1 MKITCI
7 EGFYNTISK
16 THLSIKNFFWKTNK
30 NIWFANNIV
39 ILQCLQCCQLK
50 FVPCQIQL
58 NYNSLMMNFIIL
70 MVPGIKNQ
78 YLLKNIANTD
88 VMATLSAIAA
98 CIRTC
103 CEMHR
108 RFVSFNEYVHL
119 VLIITCNTNF
129 KILISRQL
137 WSVAN
142 G

>member
-1 MKITCI
+1 
-7 EGFYNTISK
+7 
-16 THLSIKNFFWKTNK
+16 
-30 NIWFANNIV
+30 
-39 ILQCLQCCQLK
+39 
-50 FVPCQIQL
+50 
-58 NYNSLMMNFIIL
+58 MMNFIIL